1 MQDAM
6 ATKGTLKQS
15 SEELEETKTPEI
27 QLIEA
32 IINVMS
38 EVNYLK
44 KDDTVGT
51 GSSSYKGIS
60 DEKVRDNIRKS
71 MIVHGLICVP
81 VKIDKE
87 TNIER
92 WTEPDP
98 YSKTGGTKQKQQ
110 VFSDIVFTFR
120 LYHISGAYL
129 EGQSSGHGIDSQDKS
144 PGKAMTY
151 AMKYFLLNTF
161 MVPTGDDPDKV
172 HSNQIEIPKTIA
184 AEKEVKSDVVQVPLK
199 SVQIERTKPQ
209 YPTED
214 EIKKL
219 LYNGRGTIGA
229 DIWDGVLKNW
239 QDHGAALLY
248 GQYIYTY
255 TNGKFNY
262 FVIESFRLKS
272 IDNLVKYRYNG

>member
-1 MQDAM
+1 MQEDM
-6 ATKGTLKQS
+6 AKTAISKQS
-15 SEELEETKTPEI
+15 SEEEKTPEI

-32 IINVMS
+32 VLNVMS
-38 EVNYLK
+38 EVNYLQ

-51 GSSSYKGIS
+51 GSSSYRGIS
-60 DEKVRDNIRKS
+60 DEKVRDNVRKS

-110 VFSDIVFTFR
+110 IFSDIVFTFR
-120 LYHISGAYL
+120 IYHTSGAFI

-172 HSNQIEIPKTIA
+172 HSNDIEIPKVVTT
-184 AEKEVKSDVVQVPLK
+184 EVKARPEVVQVPLNT
-199 SVQIERTKPQ
+199 VQPEKTKPQ
-209 YPTED
+209 YPTEE

-219 LYNGRGTIGA
+219 LYNGTGAIGI
-229 DIWDGVLKNW
+229 DIWDGVIMNW
-239 QDHGAALLY
+239 RNHGAALLY
-248 GQYIYTY
+248 GKYIYTY
-255 TNGKFNY
+255 TNKKFNY
-262 FVIESFRLKS
+262 FFIEHFRLKS
-272 IDNLVKYRYNG
+272 IENDIKFRYNG